1 MKRLLPL
8 ALLLAMLPLSTADAA
23 SRAAKPPVVGGLCT
37 KANAV
42 SKSGSISLICHKVGK
57 KLIWQK
63 ALASTPKTTPTSTP
77 SATPSSTQSPSQT
90 PAPSPKP
97 GATVTTSAIPPASSY
112 EINVNARQFSW
123 SFTYSVAG
131 EKTPRLGTEP
141 TLYLPVGKPVQLN
154 ISSTDT
160 SHGFWIPAL
169 ALDKEAASGTT
180 AHVNITADK
189 IGKFP
194 GACNI
199 QCGRGHTGMTFT
211 AEVVSESEYLKI
223 IGGLKAS

>member
-23 SRAAKPPVVGGLCT
+23 SRAAKPPALGGVCS
-37 KANAV
+37 KVNAV
-42 SKSGSISLICHKVGK
+42 SKSGAVSLVCHKVGK

-63 ALASTPKTTPTSTP
+63 VGVSAPKTTPS
-77 SATPSSTQSPSQT
+77 SSPSSTQSPSQT

-97 GATVTTSAIPPASSY
+97 GATVTISAISPASSY
-112 EINVNARQFSW
+112 EINVNAKQFSW
-123 SFTYSVAG
+123 SFSYAVAG
-131 EKTPRLGTEP
+131 EKSPRLGTEP

-160 SHGFWIPAL
+160 SHGFWIPAFS
-169 ALDKEAASGTT
+169 LDKEAAAGTI
-180 AHVNITADK
+180 AHLNITADK
-189 IGKFP
+189 VGKFP

-199 QCGRGHTGMTFT
+199 QCGRGHPGMTFT
-211 AEVVSESEYLKI
+211 AEVVSETDYLKI
-223 IGGLKAS
+223 IGGLKAN